1 MKAVVVNFHVIS
13 ALTQIKERHIAC
25 CHLEEGEMNEN
36 ETKVPFWGQM
46 PKQRQHWLCQP
57 KVRARG
63 QAWGFSEWKK
73 SLDSPGLSWSQM
85 SIKESNSHL
94 TMHIIRKRCN
104 GSNAKSQKSSCKG
117 TQIATSIMSCRSSL
131 QPVWSILLG
140 GAPGAVRP
148 SGETQMP
155 LRLEIDE
162 FALQIDAG
170 HCSYPSHEGCTI
182 FNSSTRKNANLTLTH
197 IRQIWG
203 PERPPK

>member
-1 MKAVVVNFHVIS
+1 
-13 ALTQIKERHIAC
+13 
-25 CHLEEGEMNEN
+25 
-36 ETKVPFWGQM
+36 
-46 PKQRQHWLCQP
+46 
-57 KVRARG
+57 
-63 QAWGFSEWKK
+63 
-73 SLDSPGLSWSQM
+73 
-85 SIKESNSHL
+85 
-94 TMHIIRKRCN
+94 MHIIWKRCN